1 MNNIRAKFN
10 VFLLNIAGFLDRQS
24 RTFFLISG
32 ILLVMLL
39 GIIDHLTGYEYGF
52 SLFYIIPIFFTTW
65 FTGSSGIAMFMSLL
79 SSIAWIVADI
89 TAGHLYSHAVIPLW
103 NTLLGFGFF
112 YIFTILLLRLK
123 HEYRREKELAR
134 IDPLTQTLNLR
145 GFLEIAGREIERQ
158 KRYNGY
164 LTFALLD
171 IDNFKKLNDELG
183 HVGGNNILEA
193 ISSIIKNNVRATDV
207 VVRLGGDEFGIL
219 FPETDGVDAEKI
231 LKRIQKNF
239 LNLVNKNNLT
249 VTSSTGVA
257 VFKTPPQSVEAM
269 IKVADELMYE
279 IKNKT
284 KNNVLVR
291 VIEQI

>member
-32 ILLVMLL
+32 ILLVLLL

-52 SLFYIIPIFFTTW
+52 SLFYIIPIFFTVW
-65 FTGSSGIAMFMSLL
+65 FTGSFGIAMFMSLL
-79 SSIAWIVADI
+79 SSITWIVADI
-89 TAGHLYSHAVIPLW
+89 TSGHLYSHAVIPLW

-158 KRYNGY
+158 KRY
-164 LTFALLD
+164 
-171 IDNFKKLNDELG
+171 
-183 HVGGNNILEA
+183 
-193 ISSIIKNNVRATDV
+193 
-207 VVRLGGDEFGIL
+207 
-219 FPETDGVDAEKI
+219 
-231 LKRIQKNF
+231 KRIKR
-239 LNLVNKNNLT
+239 LK
-249 VTSSTGVA
+249 
-257 VFKTPPQSVEAM
+257 
-269 IKVADELMYE
+269 IW
-279 IKNKT
+279 
-284 KNNVLVR
+284 
-291 VIEQI
+291 